1 MRISDWSSDVCSS
14 DLTTGRQHGLALLE
28 EADVLRLL
36 GRAVPEVQVLQGPL
50 LVVRTGNGLAGL
62 GCLGAGCVGRAVD
75 LELDLRPTRRRPGDR
90 LRALGSGLRDA
101 VVDRGGD
108 RTSVV

>member
-36 GRAVPEVQVLQGPL
+36 GRAVPAVQVLQGPL

-75 LELDLRPTRRRPGDR
+75 LELRSVERRVGTGCVSTCRSRWSLDL
-90 LRALGSGLRDA
+90 
-101 VVDRGGD
+101 
-108 RTSVV
+108 